1 VASILSNPCKYALQ
15 ALVHLARRADEGPVP
30 LREVAEEEGI
40 PNSFLAKVM
49 QQLARMKMLR
59 SSKGPGGGFAF
70 RRSPGEITV
79 RDVIEAVDG
88 LDAMESCVMHS
99 EPCDESNTCPLHE
112 GWATVQDRINLLIE
126 STTLADLAD
135 GGIRPKVLRSLG
147 PLRRGSRQR

>member
-15 ALVHLARRADEGPVP
+15 ALVHLARRVEEGPVP

-59 SSKGPGGGFAF
+59 SSKGPGGGFTF
-70 RRSPGEITV
+70 RRPPGEITV

-88 LDAMESCVMHS
+88 LDAMESCVMCT
-99 EPCDESNTCPLHE
+99 EPCDEKNPCPMHD
-112 GWATVQDRINLLIE
+112 GWANVQDRINLLIE
-126 STTLADLAD
+126 NTSLADLAG
-135 GGIRPKVLRSLG
+135 GGIPPKILRSLG
-147 PLRRGSRQR
+147 TIRRGSRKR